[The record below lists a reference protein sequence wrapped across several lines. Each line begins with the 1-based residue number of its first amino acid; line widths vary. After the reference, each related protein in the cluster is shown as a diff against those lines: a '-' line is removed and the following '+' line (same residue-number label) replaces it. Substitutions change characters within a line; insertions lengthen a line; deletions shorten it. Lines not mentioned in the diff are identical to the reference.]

1 MTIIEADAAIVSILV
16 YHRPLPYLSSATELL
31 DESRFQRCC
40 CLCVVPGALPQ
51 AHMKA
56 AVGAN
61 TCSLELLGS
70 LLVLLSIG
78 VEALDISLC

>member
-31 DESRFQRCC
+31 DESRFQR
-40 CLCVVPGALPQ
+40 LLLFVRSSGLAQ

-61 TCSLELLGS
+61 TCPLELLG
-70 LLVLLSIG
+70 VCLSFSRSG
-78 VEALDISLC
+78 SRPLT